1 MDILSCKI
9 NAFLA
14 IGEAD
19 IKLSEKGLVLLQGEN
34 RDDTSQDSN
43 GAGKSTIADALSWC
57 LYGITARGESGD
69 DVLNRSYKA
78 GCVVETILK
87 DGDNLWRV
95 QRHRKH
101 KANKN
106 RLLLSTR
113 KVDSEMIEWED
124 RTSGT
129 DKATQEILTKII
141 GCSKEVFCAAIYAGQ
156 ENLVDLPSMT
166 DKALKVIVEEAAGI
180 DRLQLG
186 YKIATGNVSRA
197 KTKLATAM
205 TDVDAKRNSL
215 AIIEDNLDSTQKAS
229 DAWNAERDE
238 DMKAALIKKESLE
251 GESSKVEE
259 KDYSEE
265 IAAIDAKI
273 GKFNAAIDAAAR
285 AERESAVAENNLSNA
300 MIQIKRD
307 KVTLAELKE
316 GIELAESHLASAKDT
331 LEVMACDECGQEIVD
346 DEARAKHIA
355 AHEKKVSAARK
366 KHMHAESE
374 LKSSAMKAREL
385 KSTLVSA
392 QSKLTDVSKYKNA
405 VTKLTDAKMRLVS
418 ESSVSANLKDKI
430 KEQLNLFKK
439 LRDATNPHAK
449 ILAKLTE
456 QKEALD
462 KELAELVDSLVE
474 KYEYDLL
481 VAEGA
486 AKVFSPSGVRAHLLD
501 QVTPY
506 LNDRTS
512 HYLSILSDGNITA
525 VWTTLTA
532 DSKGTLKEKFS
543 IEVESTTGG
552 KSFRSLSGGEKRKVR
567 LATYLALQ
575 DLVSSR
581 ASKPINLLIADEID
595 QAIDKSGLERL
606 MTVLIEKAKER
617 GTAIVISHTDLK
629 SWIANSVTIVKE
641 GGKSRIEGTAL
652 S

>member
-14 IGEAD
+14 IGDAD

-34 RDDTSQDSN
+34 RDDSSQDSN

-69 DVLNRSYKA
+69 DVLNRSFKA
-78 GCVVETILK
+78 GCCVETILK

-101 KANKN
+101 KTNKN

-124 RTSGT
+124 KTSGT
-129 DKATQEILTKII
+129 DKATQEIVTKIV

-215 AIIEDNLDSTQKAS
+215 AIVEDNLTSTEESSKNW
-229 DAWNAERDE
+229 DEERDK
-238 DMKAALIKKESLE
+238 DMKAALLDKESLE
-251 GESSKVEE
+251 KELSEVEE
-259 KDYSEE
+259 TDSSEE
-265 IAAIDAKI
+265 IAAIDVKI

-285 AERESAVAENNLSNA
+285 AERESAVAENNLANA
-300 MIQIKRD
+300 MIDIKRQKAD
-307 KVTLAELKE
+307 LVNLKE
-316 GIELAESHLASAKDT
+316 GIEVAESHLASAKDPM
-331 LEVMACDECGQEIVD
+331 EVTACDECGQDIIDE
-346 DEARAKHIA
+346 EARAKHVA
-355 AHEKKVSAARK
+355 AHEKKVSAARRA
-366 KHMHAESE
+366 HMAAESALKE
-374 LKSSAMKAREL
+374 SAIKARKLKSDLE
-385 KSTLVSA
+385 SA

-405 VTKLTDAKMRLVS
+405 VTKLTDAKMKLVR
-418 ESSVSANLKDKI
+418 ESSVTVNLKEKI
-430 KEQLNLFKK
+430 EAKTTLFKK
-439 LRDATNPHAK
+439 LRDTINPHTRM
-449 ILAKLTE
+449 IEKLTE
-456 QKEALD
+456 QKSTLD
-462 KELAELVDSLVE
+462 KEISELVDSLVE
-474 KYEYDLL
+474 KYEYELL

-486 AKVFSPSGVRAHLLD
+486 AKVFGPSGVRAHLLD

-512 HYLSILSDGNITA
+512 HYLSVLSDGNITA
-525 VWTTLTA
+525 TWTTLTA
-532 DSKGTLKEKFS
+532 DSKGELKEKFS
-543 IEVESTTGG
+543 IAVESMTGG

-581 ASKPINLLIADEID
+581 ATKPINLLIADEID

-606 MTVLIEKAKER
+606 MTVLTEKAKER